1 MKYNVLQ
8 FITND
13 KGQYSA
19 TISATC
25 DDLKTAR
32 FNFLSAARTLV
43 NASDVEYAVVKIE
56 DEYGNETSWR
66 EVIDNRP
73 EPIPEEPTESA

>member
-25 DDLKTAR
+25 GDLKTAR

-56 DEYGNETSWR
+56 DEYGNETPWR

-73 EPIPEEPTESA
+73 EPIPDEPTESA